1 MNEAKTLKR
10 NLLFNTV
17 GNIVYFACQWLV
29 TGFFI
34 KRLSDAATGD
44 YNAGLIATAM
54 IVTNVFLTLASY
66 GMRAYQVS
74 DIKDKYK
81 SGDYVL
87 SRVITVAAAVLLCV
101 IYSLVIGYAGEQFWC
116 IMLFLV
122 YKLIEAVTDVFHGFC
137 QKNERMDIIGI
148 SYAVRGVASVAVF
161 CLVFSLTKNVNFTL
175 LLMTLLCLAFSAVY
189 DIALTRRFYL
199 PAERSKNGA
208 WRLLLECLPLAVY
221 VFLNTAAAS
230 VPKLALERLMG
241 TETIGVY
248 NLVNSPVLILQVGLA
263 FLFTPFITTFSSR
276 LRDKDTRGFLK
287 ISALITLGVFAVGIV
302 GIGGVLLL
310 GRWGLTLLYGAEVAS
325 YSGLLVPLVV
335 CTVFTSLT
343 LFYCMLLTVLR
354 EMKGLIISTALAIA
368 VSLAVSTALINAY
381 GMYGA
386 SYASIIS
393 LIAETLALAAF
404 GVIKLK
410 KTERADKSN
419 GTEKQI

>member
-81 SGDYVL
+81 SGDYIL

-263 FLFTPFITTFSSR
+263 FLFTPFKPSARQGHARLFKDFGAYHPRRFRGGDSWHRRRAAARAVWTNASLRRRGSKLQRAFSAACGLHGVYLAYPLLLYAFNCSSR
-276 LRDKDTRGFLK
+276 DEGVNYLHGARD
-287 ISALITLGVFAVGIV
+287 
-302 GIGGVLLL
+302 
-310 GRWGLTLLYGAEVAS
+310 
-325 YSGLLVPLVV
+325 SGQP
-335 CTVFTSLT
+335 CGEH
-343 LFYCMLLTVLR
+343 R
-354 EMKGLIISTALAIA
+354 
-368 VSLAVSTALINAY
+368 AY
-381 GMYGA
+381 
-386 SYASIIS
+386 
-393 LIAETLALAAF
+393 
-404 GVIKLK
+404 
-410 KTERADKSN
+410 
-419 GTEKQI
+419 